1 MIELFSTKLS
11 HPDRS
16 RVVIPNRKVIG
27 EIVHNYGTMRQLDLT
42 VGVAYD
48 TNLTETIAIVREMLN
63 QHPRVMKEPAPI
75 VGVTMLSDSSI
86 DIAVKPWTSVADY
99 GLVGAELYKA
109 IVERFRER
117 NISMPFPQREVRLL
131 GE

>member
-1 MIELFSTKLS
+1 MAESEL
-11 HPDRS
+11 S
-16 RVVIPNRKVIG
+16 RMSGAPSIRAGAAASVDPITLEVVCEG
-27 EIVHNYGTMRQLDLT
+27 L
-42 VGVAYD
+42 
-48 TNLTETIAIVREMLN
+48 IAIVREMLN